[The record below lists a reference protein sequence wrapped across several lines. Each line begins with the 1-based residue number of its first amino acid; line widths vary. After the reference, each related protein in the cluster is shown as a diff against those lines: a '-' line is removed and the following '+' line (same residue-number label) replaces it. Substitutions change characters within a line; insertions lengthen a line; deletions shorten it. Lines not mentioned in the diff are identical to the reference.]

1 MIFVCSVVL
10 AGRAF
15 SLHLAGKF
23 LSLSE
28 GDALLIDDSDRDDF
42 LPYVAYITEVR
53 MDEHTVRRY
62 LERYGGIYS
71 LDTGASPEY
80 IRVSF
85 AHSALLRDVM
95 HHLNSGSFVHTD
107 FSEQMFFSCIAVF
120 ASKKGFLPL
129 LQGGIL
135 SVTGKV
141 RNIVCTDLSRQWRL
155 RDVCTCLYMSESLLK
170 KKLKEE
176 GMSFSGL
183 LLDVRMLSAR
193 RLIMTRL
200 PVNRVAAQC
209 GYISASYFIS
219 VFRAYFGV
227 TPHRMLEFQEYGMH
241 EK

>member
-10 AGRAF
+10 ADRAF
-15 SLHLAGKF
+15 SLHLAGR
-23 LSLSE
+23 LLPLSE
-28 GDALLIDDSDRDDF
+28 GDVLLIDDSVRDDF
-42 LPYVAYITEVR
+42 LPHAAYITEVR
-53 MDEHTVRRY
+53 VDEHTVRRY
-62 LERYGGIYS
+62 LESYAGMYS
-71 LDTGASPEY
+71 VDTSASPEY
-80 IRVSF
+80 LRVSF

-95 HHLNSGSFVHTD
+95 HHLNSGNFVHPA

-129 LQGGIL
+129 LQGGML
-135 SVTGKV
+135 SVAGKV

-155 RDVCTCLYMSESLLK
+155 RDVCARLYMSESLLK

-176 GMSFSGL
+176 GGSFSGL

-193 RLIMTRL
+193 RLILTRL

-219 VFRAYFGV
+219 VFRTYFGF
-227 TPHRMLEFQEYGMH
+227 TPHRMLELQEHRQH